1 VRIFLSL
8 VSSFRVL
15 TAVPLGFTYKRQM
28 QLQILVR
35 VVVKAVSRQLPVAE
49 VRVQPYI
56 NQFGNL
62 GKRSEIRTCFAPDIS
77 VFPCLPSM
85 FHTEISCRYLGEMIQ
100 RRQIKHFSLQ
110 RLYGHQ
116 NLIQNS
122 HQLIYEHQN
131 LIQNSHQ
138 LIYEHQNLIQNSHQ
152 LIYEHQNL
160 IRNSHQLI
168 YEHQN
173 LIQNSHQLNLP
184 RPRKPKPK
192 IPHCTSSLALLCSL
206 PQSLSLDKV
215 LQTSIGSTFRHLQ
228 M

>member
-1 VRIFLSL
+1 MRIFLSL

-122 HQLIYEHQN
+122 HQL
-131 LIQNSHQ
+131 
-138 LIYEHQNLIQNSHQ
+138 
-152 LIYEHQNL
+152 
-160 IRNSHQLI
+160 
-168 YEHQN
+168 
-173 LIQNSHQLNLP
+173 NLP

>member
-138 LIYEHQNLIQNSHQ
+138 LIYEHQNLI
-152 LIYEHQNL
+152 
-160 IRNSHQLI
+160 RNSHQLI

>member
-1 VRIFLSL
+1 MRIFLSL

-110 RLYGHQ
+110 RLY
-116 NLIQNS
+116 
-122 HQLIYEHQN
+122 
-131 LIQNSHQ
+131 
-138 LIYEHQNLIQNSHQ
+138 
-152 LIYEHQNL
+152 EHQNL